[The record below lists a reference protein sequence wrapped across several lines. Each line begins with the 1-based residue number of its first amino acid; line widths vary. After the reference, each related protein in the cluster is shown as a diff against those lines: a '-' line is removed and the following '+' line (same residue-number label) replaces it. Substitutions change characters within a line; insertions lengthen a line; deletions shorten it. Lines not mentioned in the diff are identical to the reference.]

1 MCVCVSTSL
10 EFIQKTAKEIQ
21 REPKL
26 WQLLSLDPSQTVMNV
41 SKLRLDDLQTG
52 LRREDFDRLINSCS
66 VIVLSSSMI
75 HGWDGM
81 SPCDGENNWEQA
93 YNLCKMFLFLIMCK
107 FSGVNQPVGQYTL
120 EDN

>member
-10 EFIQKTAKEIQ
+10 EFIPKPAKEIQ

-26 WQLLSLDPSQTVMNV
+26 WQLLSFDPSQTLMNV

-52 LRREDFDRLINSCS
+52 LSREDFDRVINSCS
-66 VIVLSSSMI
+66 VIVLSSSLI

-81 SPCDGENNWEQA
+81 SPCDGVNHWDPA
-93 YNLCKMFLFLIMCK
+93 YSLCQMFLFLI
-107 FSGVNQPVGQYTL
+107 L
-120 EDN
+120 